1 MSVRLRLTI
10 YWTAVLATIMVIAAV
25 SVLVLFEREQW
36 HSLDAALLEEV
47 DTAAAA
53 IAHAG
58 EGKAATIV
66 RRLSEERDLGPNRRV
81 RLIAGNEIIADFGDP
96 GADLPVLRHLPSKRS
111 VVNGSRRIFRF
122 AVMPFTLAGRS
133 VYLEDGAD
141 AINVRK
147 SIKRLRD
154 ILIPIVPLLL
164 AMCVAGGYW
173 LAGRALVPITSLTAA
188 LAEMGPRNLGHRLP
202 VASVRDEVARLTTV
216 VNALLE
222 RLESASLAERRFASD
237 AAHELRTPLTVLRTG
252 LEVALGRERTPEE
265 NREALNAALQEVL
278 ELCKMADELLA
289 LARLDGDASVRRMP
303 LNLRDIVDEVI
314 AAVAPLAQAKN
325 LTLRVINETD
335 APVEGSPI
343 HLRRLLINL
352 LDNALKFTPEHGVVS
367 VSLEKNRERA
377 ELRVSDSGPGIAP
390 TDLPFVFERFYRG
403 AAAEGDGSGLGLS
416 LCKEIVR
423 LHSGEIIA
431 RNNPP
436 GGSEFVVALPLAYR
450 ENQPPAKTR

>member
-1 MSVRLRLTI
+1 MSIRLKLTI
-10 YWTAVLATIMVIAAV
+10 YWAAVLGAIMLIAAF
-25 SVLVLFEREQW
+25 LVFALFEREQW
-36 HSLDAALLEEV
+36 HSLDAALLEEA

-58 EGKAATIV
+58 QTKAATIV

-81 RLIAGNEIIADFGDP
+81 RLIAGDEIIADFGDP
-96 GADLPVLRHLPSKRS
+96 GADLPVLGQVPAKRGMLD
-111 VVNGSRRIFRF
+111 GSRQIFRF

-141 AINVRK
+141 AITVRT

-164 AMCVAGGYW
+164 ALCVAGGYW

-188 LAEMGPRNLGHRLP
+188 LAEMGPRNLSRRLT
-202 VASVRDEVARLTTV
+202 VAFVRDEVARLTAV
-216 VNALLE
+216 INALLD

-252 LEVALGRERTPEE
+252 LEVALGRERTREE
-265 NREALNAALQEVL
+265 NREALDAALQEVL
-278 ELCKMADELLA
+278 KLCKMADELLA
-289 LARLDGDASVRRMP
+289 LARLDGEASVQRVP
-303 LNLRDIVDEVI
+303 LNLRSVVEEVI
-314 AAVAPLAQAKN
+314 AAVAPLAQAKD
-325 LTLRVINETD
+325 LTLRISNESD
-335 APVEGSPI
+335 APVEGSPV

-367 VSLEKNRERA
+367 VSLERNREHA
-377 ELRVSDSGPGIAP
+377 KLRVADSGPGIAQA
-390 TDLPFVFERFYRG
+390 DLPFVFERFYRG

-423 LHSGEIIA
+423 LYGGEITA
-431 RNNPP
+431 GNMPE
-436 GGSEFVVALPLAYR
+436 GGSEFVVTLPLAHR
-450 ENQPPAKTR
+450 ADALGAKTH